1 MMVTL
6 KMDQLSQW
14 TNMHQD
20 LLNDLINSLT
30 ILPGVGKKSAQR
42 MALYLLDKNKDGA
55 GILAK
60 NLERAIDEIGRCSRC
75 RMLTSN
81 NLCKICSDTGRDV
94 NSICVV
100 ENPSDVLAIEST
112 GGFKGRYFV
121 LLGRLSPIEGIS
133 PDDLGINDFLKL
145 IKIENIKEVILA
157 TSSTVEGD
165 ATAIYIKDHIKDIKV
180 SRISYG
186 IPIGGELEYVDGNT
200 IARAIQG
207 RTEINVD

>member
-1 MMVTL
+1 
-6 KMDQLSQW
+6 
-14 TNMHQD
+14 MHQD

-60 NLERAIDEIGRCSRC
+60 TLEKAIDEIGRCARC

-81 NLCKICSDTGRDV
+81 NLCKICSDNTRDM

-121 LLGRLSPIEGIS
+121 LLGRLSPIDGIS

-145 IKIENIKEVILA
+145 IEIENIKEVILA

-165 ATAIYIKDHIKDIKV
+165 ATAIYIKDHINNIKV

-200 IARAIQG
+200 LARAIQG

>member
-1 MMVTL
+1 M
-6 KMDQLSQW
+6 
-14 TNMHQD
+14 NQD
-20 LLNDLINSLT
+20 ILNDLINSLM

-55 GILAK
+55 SVLAK
-60 NLERAIDEIGRCSRC
+60 TLKEAVEEISRCERC

-81 NLCKICSDTGRDV
+81 DLCRICSDTSRDID
-94 NSICVV
+94 SICVV
-100 ENPSDVLAIEST
+100 ESPSDVLAIEST
-112 GGFKGRYFV
+112 GGFRGKYFV

-133 PDDLGINDFLKL
+133 PEDLGINDFLSL
-145 IKIENIKEVILA
+145 IDKESTKEVILA

-165 ATAIYIKDHIKDIKV
+165 ATAMFLKDHINNIKV

-207 RTEINVD
+207 RTEINDD

>member
-1 MMVTL
+1 
-6 KMDQLSQW
+6 
-14 TNMHQD
+14 MHQD
-20 LLNDLINSLT
+20 LLNDLINALT

-42 MALYLLDKNKDGA
+42 MALYLLDRNKDGA
-55 GILAK
+55 VILA
-60 NLERAIDEIGRCSRC
+60 NTLLDATEHISRCSRC

-81 NLCKICSDTGRDV
+81 NLCKVCSDSTRE
-94 NSICVV
+94 NTSICVV
-100 ENPSDVLAIEST
+100 ESPSDILAIEST
-112 GGFKGRYFV
+112 GGYRGKYFV
-121 LLGRLSPIEGIS
+121 LLGILSPIEGVS
-133 PDDLGINDFLKL
+133 PEDLGIDDFLKL
-145 IKIENIKEVILA
+145 IKVENIEEVILA
-157 TSSTVEGD
+157 TSSTVDGD

>member
-1 MMVTL
+1 
-6 KMDQLSQW
+6 
-14 TNMHQD
+14 MHQD
-20 LLNDLINSLT
+20 LLNDLINALT

-60 NLERAIDEIGRCSRC
+60 TMQEAVEEISRCERC

-81 NLCKICSDTGRDV
+81 DLCKICADISRDED
-94 NSICVV
+94 SICVV
-100 ENPSDVLAIEST
+100 ESPSDVLAIEST
-112 GGFKGRYFV
+112 GGFRGKYFV
-121 LLGRLSPIEGIS
+121 LLGRLSPIEGVS
-133 PDDLGINDFLKL
+133 PEDLGINDFLNL
-145 IKIENIKEVILA
+145 IAKEETKEVILA

-165 ATAIYIKDHIKDIKV
+165 ATAMFIKDHINNIKV

-207 RTEINVD
+207 RTEINDD

>member
-1 MMVTL
+1 
-6 KMDQLSQW
+6 
-14 TNMHQD
+14 MHQD

-60 NLERAIDEIGRCSRC
+60 TLEKAIDEIGRCARC

-81 NLCKICSDTGRDV
+81 SLCKICTDNTRDM

-121 LLGRLSPIEGIS
+121 LLGRLSPIDGIS

-165 ATAIYIKDHIKDIKV
+165 ATAIYIKDHISDIKV

>member
-1 MMVTL
+1 
-6 KMDQLSQW
+6 
-14 TNMHQD
+14 
-20 LLNDLINSLT
+20 
-30 ILPGVGKKSAQR
+30 
-42 MALYLLDKNKDGA
+42 MALYLLDKNTDGA

-60 NLERAIDEIGRCSRC
+60 TLENAIKEIKRCTSC

-81 NLCKICSDTGRDV
+81 DLCKVCSDTNRDT
-94 NSICVV
+94 NKICIV

-112 GGFKGRYFV
+112 GGYKGIYFV
-121 LLGRLSPIEGIS
+121 LLGRLSPIDGIGPEELGIS
-133 PDDLGINDFLKL
+133 DLLKIL
-145 IKIENIKEVILA
+145 NLKNIDEVILA

-165 ATAIYIKDHIKDIKV
+165 ATAIYIKDHINNIKV

-207 RTEINVD
+207 RIEVNVD

>member
-1 MMVTL
+1 M
-6 KMDQLSQW
+6 Q
-14 TNMHQD
+14 QD

-60 NLERAIDEIGRCSRC
+60 TLERAIDEIGRCSRC

-81 NLCKICSDTGRDV
+81 NLCKICSDISRDM

-121 LLGRLSPIEGIS
+121 LLGRLSPIDGIS

-145 IKIENIKEVILA
+145 IKIENVKEVILA

-165 ATAIYIKDHIKDIKV
+165 ATAIYIKDHIDDIKV

>member
-1 MMVTL
+1 
-6 KMDQLSQW
+6 
-14 TNMHQD
+14 
-20 LLNDLINSLT
+20 
-30 ILPGVGKKSAQR
+30 
-42 MALYLLDKNKDGA
+42 
-55 GILAK
+55 
-60 NLERAIDEIGRCSRC
+60 
-75 RMLTSN
+75 
-81 NLCKICSDTGRDV
+81 
-94 NSICVV
+94 VV

>member
-1 MMVTL
+1 
-6 KMDQLSQW
+6 
-14 TNMHQD
+14 MHQD

-42 MALYLLDKNKDGA
+42 IALYLLDKNKDGA

-60 NLERAIDEIGRCSRC
+60 TLEKAIDEIGRCARC

-81 NLCKICSDTGRDV
+81 NLCKICSDNTRDM

-121 LLGRLSPIEGIS
+121 LLGRLSPIDGIS

-145 IKIENIKEVILA
+145 IEIENIKEVILA

-165 ATAIYIKDHIKDIKV
+165 ATAIYIKDHINDIKV

>member
-1 MMVTL
+1 MQT
-6 KMDQLSQW
+6 
-14 TNMHQD
+14 D

-55 GILAK
+55 SLLSK
-60 NLERAIDEIGRCSRC
+60 TLQDSVESIGRCKRC

-81 NLCKICSDTGRDV
+81 EYCKVCSDTSRD
-94 NSICVV
+94 NQSICVI
-100 ENPSDVLAIEST
+100 ENPSDMLAIEST
-112 GGFKGRYFV
+112 GGFRGKYFV
-121 LLGRLSPIEGIS
+121 LLGRLSPIDGVGPE
-133 PDDLGINDFLKL
+133 DLGIDQLLNL
-145 IKIENIKEVILA
+145 ISKEDVKEIILA

-165 ATAIYIKDHIKDIKV
+165 ATAIFIKDHIKDIKV

>member
-1 MMVTL
+1 
-6 KMDQLSQW
+6 
-14 TNMHQD
+14 MHQD

-60 NLERAIDEIGRCSRC
+60 TLEKAIDEIGRCTRC

-81 NLCKICSDTGRDV
+81 SLCKICSDNTRDM
-94 NSICVV
+94 NSICIV

-121 LLGRLSPIEGIS
+121 LLGRLSPIDGIS

-145 IKIENIKEVILA
+145 IEIENIKEVILA

-165 ATAIYIKDHIKDIKV
+165 ATAIFIKDHINDIKV

>member
-60 NLERAIDEIGRCSRC
+60 NLEKAIDEIGRCSRC

-81 NLCKICSDTGRDV
+81 DLCKICSDTGRDV

-145 IKIENIKEVILA
+145 IKVENIKEVILA

>member
-1 MMVTL
+1 
-6 KMDQLSQW
+6 
-14 TNMHQD
+14 MHQD
-20 LLNDLINSLT
+20 LLNDLINALT

-42 MALYLLDKNKDGA
+42 MALYLLDRNKDGA
-55 GILAK
+55 NILA
-60 NLERAIDEIGRCSRC
+60 NTMLDAIEHIVRCSRC

-81 NLCKICSDTGRDV
+81 NLCKVCSDSTRE
-94 NSICVV
+94 NTSICVV
-100 ENPSDVLAIEST
+100 ESPSDVLAIEST
-112 GGFKGRYFV
+112 GGYRGKYFV

-133 PDDLGINDFLKL
+133 PEDLGINDLLQL
-145 IKIENIKEVILA
+145 IKVENIEEVILA